1 MGRSGY
7 DNEGEEFPAASG
19 KLLYM
24 GEKDA
29 ADEAEEGDRYGA
41 EPMLEGEVAV
51 SEYIKDGRRPRYGCW
66 VLKPYGSGCE
76 GLVCGSAA
84 IPTSP
89 EEGGMIVGEL
99 VGSRGFDGW

>member
-29 ADEAEEGDRYGA
+29 AEEAEEGDRYGA

-51 SEYIKDGRRPRYGCW
+51 SEYIKDD
-66 VLKPYGSGCE
+66 
-76 GLVCGSAA
+76 
-84 IPTSP
+84 TQ
-89 EEGGMIVGEL
+89 EL
-99 VGSRGFDGW
+99 GWKSISHDRKDKDGVDADVANLNPDAMDEGFDGGSDIEPETV